1 MWQMAATTGGIN
13 MVKQLQNG
21 ARLVSMVTL
30 LSLLFGMSPVCAE
43 DERAAAFPKLSGD
56 MSQHMPDDPVYWMLL
71 FDEFEW
77 QDQREGDV
85 LSWDLN
91 AWIGTDMHR
100 ALLRAEGERNDG
112 DTTENRLELLW
123 VRPVAAYWDLVAG
136 LRMDSEP
143 GPTRNY
149 VGIGVQGLTPQWL
162 HVEATAWAGERGQ
175 TAATLKLE
183 YELLLTNRLI
193 LTPAIE
199 TDVYGKDDTANGI
212 GNGFSEMKA
221 GLRLRYE
228 IRREFAP
235 YVGVEW
241 AGKFGDTADLA
252 RSEDEAVRDARVV
265 AGLRFWF

>member
-1 MWQMAATTGGIN
+1 
-13 MVKQLQNG
+13 MVKRLQK
-21 ARLVSMVTL
+21 AAHLVSLLTL
-30 LSLLFGMSPVCAE
+30 LFLLPGVRPLHAE
-43 DERAAAFPKLSGD
+43 DERDAAFPKLSTS
-56 MSQHMPDDPVYWMLL
+56 MSKDMPDDPVYWMLL

-85 LSWDLN
+85 LSWDVD

-123 VRPVAAYWDLVAG
+123 VHPVAAYWDLVAG
-136 LRMDSEP
+136 VRMDSEP
-143 GPTRNY
+143 GPTRSY
-149 VGIGVQGLTPQWL
+149 VGIGVQGLAPQWL

-183 YELLLTNRLI
+183 YQLLLSNRLI

-199 TDVYGKDDTANGI
+199 TDLYGKDDTANGI

>member
-1 MWQMAATTGGIN
+1 
-13 MVKQLQNG
+13 MVKQLQNV
-21 ARLVSMVTL
+21 ARLVSLVTL
-30 LSLLFGMSPVCAE
+30 LFMLFGMTPARAE
-43 DERAAAFPKLSGD
+43 DERDAAFPQLSTS
-56 MSQHMPDDPVYWMLL
+56 MSQDMPDDPVYWMLL

-77 QDQREGDV
+77 QDQRDGDV
-85 LSWDLN
+85 LSWDVN
-91 AWIGTDMHR
+91 AWIGTDKNR

-112 DTTENRLELLW
+112 NTTENRLELLW
-123 VRPVAAYWDLVAG
+123 VHPVAAYWDLVAG
-136 LRMDSEP
+136 VRMDSEP
-143 GPTRNY
+143 ETTRNY
-149 VGIGVQGLTPQWL
+149 VGIGVQGLAPQWL

-193 LTPAIE
+193 LTPKLE
-199 TDVYGKDDTANGI
+199 TDIYGKDDTVNEI
-212 GNGFSEMKA
+212 GKGVSDVKA

-241 AGKFGDTADLA
+241 TGKFGDTADLA
-252 RSEDEAVRDARVV
+252 RSNDEAVRDAHFV

>member
-1 MWQMAATTGGIN
+1 
-13 MVKQLQNG
+13 MVKLMKNRV
-21 ARLVSMVTL
+21 RLIVPGML
-30 LSLLFGMSPVCAE
+30 LSGLLGMTAAHA
-43 DERAAAFPKLSGD
+43 DDARAAAFPTLSMD
-56 MSQHMPDDPVYWMLL
+56 MSKDMPDDPVYWMLL

-85 LSWDLN
+85 LSWDVD

-123 VRPVAAYWDLVAG
+123 VHPVAAYWDLVAG
-136 LRMDSEP
+136 MRMDSEP

-149 VGIGVQGLTPQWL
+149 VGIGVQGLAPQWL

-183 YELLLTNRLI
+183 YQLLLSNRLI

-199 TDVYGKDDTANGI
+199 TDIYGKDDTANGI

-252 RSEDEAVRDARVV
+252 RSEDEAVRDARIV

>member
-1 MWQMAATTGGIN
+1 
-13 MVKQLQNG
+13 MVKRTQHVAHVAWLFM
-21 ARLVSMVTL
+21 LSM
-30 LSLLFGMSPVCAE
+30 LFGVTPLHAE
-43 DERAAAFPKLSGD
+43 DERDAAFPKLSTS
-56 MSQHMPDDPVYWMLL
+56 MSQDMPDDPVYWMLL

-77 QDQREGDV
+77 QNQRDANV
-85 LSWDLN
+85 LSWDVH

-100 ALLRAEGERNDG
+100 GLLRAEGAREDG
-112 DTTENRLELLW
+112 RTTENRLELLW

-136 LRMDSEP
+136 VRMDTEP
-143 GPTRNY
+143 GTTRNY
-149 VGIGVQGLTPQWL
+149 VGIGVQGLAPQWL

-193 LTPAIE
+193 LTPKIE
-199 TDVYGKDDTANGI
+199 ADIYGKDDAINEI
-212 GNGFSEMKA
+212 GKGFSEMNA

-235 YVGVEW
+235 YIGVEW
-241 AGKFGDTADLA
+241 TGKFGDTADLA
-252 RSEDEAVRDARVV
+252 RSNDEAVRDAHFV

>member
-1 MWQMAATTGGIN
+1 MPAITGGII
-13 MVKQLQNG
+13 MVKQLQKA
-21 ARLVSMVTL
+21 ARLVSLLTL
-30 LSLLFGMSPVCAE
+30 LFLLPGLRPLHAE
-43 DERAAAFPKLSGD
+43 DERDAAFPELSTS
-56 MSQHMPDDPVYWMLL
+56 MSKDMPDDPVYWMLL

-85 LSWDLN
+85 LSWDVN

-123 VRPVAAYWDLVAG
+123 VHPVAAYWDLVAG
-136 LRMDSEP
+136 VRMDSEP
-143 GPTRNY
+143 GSTRNY
-149 VGIGVQGLTPQWL
+149 VGIGIQGLAPQWIE
-162 HVEATAWAGERGQ
+162 VEATVWAGESGQ

-183 YELLLTNRLI
+183 HELLLTNRLI
-193 LTPAIE
+193 LTPSVE
-199 TDVYGKDDTANGI
+199 TDIYGEDDEENEI
-212 GNGFSEMKA
+212 GDGVSTVKA

-241 AGKFGDTADLA
+241 TGRFGDTADIA
-252 RSEDEAVRDARVV
+252 RDNDEAVRDAHVV

>member
-1 MWQMAATTGGIN
+1 
-13 MVKQLQNG
+13 MVDHMREA
-21 ARLVSMVTL
+21 ARLVWLVTL
-30 LSLLFGMSPVCAE
+30 LSMLPGVTPVHAE
-43 DERAAAFPKLSGD
+43 DERDAAFPQLGTT
-56 MSQHMPDDPVYWMLL
+56 MSQQMPDDPVYWMLL

-77 QDQREGDV
+77 QDQRDGDA
-85 LSWDLN
+85 LSWDAH

-100 ALLRAEGERNDG
+100 ALLRAEGQREDG
-112 DTTENRLELLW
+112 NTTENRLELLW
-123 VRPVAAYWDLVAG
+123 AHPVAAYWDLVAG
-136 LRMDSEP
+136 ARMDTEP
-143 GPTRNY
+143 GTTRNY
-149 VGIGVQGLTPQWL
+149 VGIGVQGLAPQWL

-193 LTPAIE
+193 LTPKFE
-199 TDVYGKDDTANGI
+199 TDIYGKDDMANEI
-212 GNGFSEMKA
+212 GNGVSDVKA

-241 AGKFGDTADLA
+241 TGKFGDTADMA
-252 RSEDEAVRDARVV
+252 RSNDEAVRDAHIV